1 MATIWTFGDSY
12 TAPFAP
18 DPNLNDWRNKYCDWK
33 GYVPKVYGDV
43 MSETLGMPL
52 KNMGEG
58 GTDNRTILDSIINS
72 LGTIKDDDIIIIGW
86 SSVLRFRLVNTSN
99 KFQAVLPSIPRK
111 IYKNLGFDVRPSTL
125 EDILLNRSHI
135 NYVKEHNKIIKMIR
149 FLFKNNSSRVVVSGL
164 SYDIPMMYEKGYILY
179 RLRAVGKRI
188 ANGVVVESQTNW
200 TANDG
205 VYSNVASFPAAN
217 KFLFDGH
224 EQNLNWQSS
233 LSFAE
238 EGKHKAVLINYPSQD
253 QLIPLFNE

>member
-43 MSETLGMPL
+43 ISETLGMPL
-52 KNMGEG
+52 KNLGEG
-58 GTDNRTILDSIINS
+58 GTDNRTILDSIIDS

-111 IYKNLGFDVRPSTL
+111 IYKNLGFDVSPSTL

-135 NYVKEHNKIIKMIR
+135 NYIKEHNKIIKMIR
-149 FLFKNNSSRVVVSGL
+149 FLFKNNRIIQWSPFCMNNCSDGMKVENIILPIFNIRDESEGDVDDGHFS
-164 SYDIPMMYEKGYILY
+164 EKTQREL
-179 RLRAVGKRI
+179 A
-188 ANGVVVESQTNW
+188 E
-200 TANDG
+200 
-205 VYSNVASFPAAN
+205 
-217 KFLFDGH
+217 KFLTVLDKG
-224 EQNLNWQSS
+224 
-233 LSFAE
+233 
-238 EGKHKAVLINYPSQD
+238 GKITNKMI
-253 QLIPLFNE
+253 